1 MRRGASRS
9 SIQWHREQ
17 GGRVSDENVATLKQ
31 AYEAFARGDLAA
43 VVATL
48 DPNVLWEGVGDLV
61 PAGARHRGVDQVVH
75 QVLET
80 LPDAYERFEAAP
92 EEFIDAGECII
103 ALGTFTVRP
112 EGADR
117 TVSTPFAQVAEFD
130 DGRMARVRWFTDT
143 AEWLYAMPESPSGSA
158 HEG

>member
-1 MRRGASRS
+1 M
-9 SIQWHREQ
+9 
-17 GGRVSDENVATLKQ
+17 SDENVATLKQ
-31 AYEAFARGDLAA
+31 AYEAFACGDLDGVA
-43 VVATL
+43 ATL
-48 DPNVLWEGVGDLV
+48 DPNVLWEGVGELV
-61 PAGARHRGVDQVVH
+61 PAGARHRGIDEVMR

-80 LPDAYERFEAAP
+80 LPAAYEHFRAEP

-117 TVSTPFAQVAEFD
+117 TVSTPFAQVAEFQ

-143 AEWLYAMPESPSGSA
+143 AEWLYAMPESPSASP
-158 HEG
+158 